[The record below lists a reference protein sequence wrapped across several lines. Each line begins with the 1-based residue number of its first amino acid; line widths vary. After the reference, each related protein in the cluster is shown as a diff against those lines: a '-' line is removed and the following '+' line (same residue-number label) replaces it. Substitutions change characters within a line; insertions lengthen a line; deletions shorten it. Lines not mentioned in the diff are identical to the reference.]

1 MRPLPLGIQTFREV
15 VEGGYTYADKTFD
28 IYQLASNGKYFFL
41 SRPRRFGKSLLID
54 TIAEAFLG
62 ARELFDGLWLGQSDW
77 DFTPHPVVRLDF
89 TQFSV
94 ADPESLRV
102 GTLAMLNRQAD
113 QAGVSINQANPS
125 VAFNDL
131 IHLLRQKTGR
141 PVVVLV
147 DEYDK
152 PIIDHLNNPECA
164 RANSDELSAIYG
176 VLKGQD
182 ANLRFVFLTGVSKFT
197 RTSIFSKLNNLY
209 DISLDP
215 SFAGI
220 CGITEAD
227 FDALFPDRL
236 ADYLSHAKQVGSVS
250 PYQTLEQARAEV
262 FSWYDGYSWDGM
274 TRVFN
279 PFSLLSFFRSRDFYP
294 YWYASGVPQ
303 FLIASLRDRPLDY
316 VNVQGKTITELAI
329 DSRDVENATLESLLF
344 QTGFLTVTDVN
355 MLARPKQYTLGFPNL
370 EVSTSFSA
378 DFLLAV
384 AQTTPGVDSYY
395 QQVSRALDEGRP
407 EYLQQALG
415 GLYAALPYQL
425 HDAAHENLYHAVF
438 LAVMQFVGLRAIGEV
453 SVAGG
458 RIDGTIER
466 PNGQTYV
473 IEFKHVNVT
482 AADDAAVTAALDKA
496 ADQVLLQIDDR
507 GYAVPYLA
515 VGKTVHQVAVAVT
528 GRGQILVKTAE
539 ATNARLC
546 QSPGTL

>member
-1 MRPLPLGIQTFREV
+1 MRPLPLGIQTFREI
-15 VEGGYTYADKTFD
+15 VEGGYVYADKTFG
-28 IYQLASNGKYFFL
+28 IYQLVNSSKYFFL

-62 ARELFDGLWLGQSDW
+62 ARELFDGFWLGQSDW
-77 DFTPHPVVRLDF
+77 DFIPHPVIRFDF

-102 GTLAMLNRQAD
+102 GVLAMLNSQAY
-113 QAGVSINQANPS
+113 QAGVSINQANPAA
-125 VAFNDL
+125 AFNDL
-131 IHLLRQKTGR
+131 IYLLRQQTGR

-152 PIIDHLNNPECA
+152 PIIDHLNDPERA
-164 RANSDELSAIYG
+164 RANSDELSAIYS

-215 SFAGI
+215 YFAGI

-227 FDALFPDRL
+227 FDAIFADRL
-236 ADYLSHAKQVGSVS
+236 ADYLAHARQVGSVS

-262 FSWYDGYSWDGM
+262 FSWYGGYSWDGL
-274 TRVFN
+274 TQVFN
-279 PFSLLSFFRSRDFYP
+279 PFSLLSFFRSREFYP

-303 FLIASLRDRPLDY
+303 FLVASLLDRPLDY
-316 VNVQGKTITELAI
+316 VNVQGKTITELTI

-344 QTGFLTVTDVN
+344 QTGFLTVTEVN
-355 MLARPKQYTLGFPNL
+355 LLARPKQYTLGFPNL
-370 EVSTSFSA
+370 EVSTSLGA
-378 DFLLAV
+378 DFLLAL
-384 AQTTPGVDSYY
+384 AQATPSVDSYY

-415 GLYAALPYQL
+415 GLYAALPRRL
-425 HDAAHENLYHAVF
+425 HDAAHGSFYHAVF

-458 RIDGTIER
+458 RIAGTIER

-473 IEFKHVNVT
+473 IEFKQVNVT
-482 AADDAAVTAALDKA
+482 AADDAAVTVALDEA
-496 ADQVLLQIDDR
+496 ADQALRQINDP

-528 GRGQILVKTAE
+528 ERGQVLVKTA
-539 ATNARLC
+539 
-546 QSPGTL
+546 